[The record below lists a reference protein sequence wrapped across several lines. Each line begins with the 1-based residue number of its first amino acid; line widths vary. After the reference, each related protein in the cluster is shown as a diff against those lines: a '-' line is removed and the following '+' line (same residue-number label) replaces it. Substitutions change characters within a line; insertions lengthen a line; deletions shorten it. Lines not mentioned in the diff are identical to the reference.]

1 MVTSSPNTEEGT
13 NEFYSPSRAASAFP
27 FAPLPSPAHCPRP
40 IPRFLPVVRLL
51 FRRRGGEE
59 GGRKKG
65 VVRPFPRC
73 IARNHTAKK
82 AHQAREREYGRKR
95 LRRMCCWRAPFS
107 AEERATSV
115 AFICLRI
122 TVAVAGPAEQALFI
136 QRRRRRRYLGK
147 GKLGQT
153 LELPHLICLL
163 CPLFHRLSILILS
176 RRALPLSFSPT
187 SAPRGRRI
195 HDNSIPVRNEPAP
208 SARPSVR
215 PSRGA
220 AIKRQSC
227 HCS

>member
-1 MVTSSPNTEEGT
+1 MQNSLSLSLCPSSLPSSLSTSHPPLPPCCS
-13 NEFYSPSRAASAFP
+13 FAFP
-27 FAPLPSPAHCPRP
+27 AQG
-40 IPRFLPVVRLL
+40 
-51 FRRRGGEE
+51 RGG
-59 GGRKKG
+59 RRKG

-122 TVAVAGPAEQALFI
+122 TAAVAGPAEQALFI

-153 LELPHLICLL
+153 LEPPHLICLL
-163 CPLFHRLSILILS
+163 CPLFHRLSIPILS
-176 RRALPLSFSPT
+176 LPPAIPLSFSPT
-187 SAPRGRRI
+187 SAPRGR
-195 HDNSIPVRNEPAP
+195 
-208 SARPSVR
+208 
-215 PSRGA
+215 
-220 AIKRQSC
+220 
-227 HCS
+227 